1 MTSSAPLLL
10 YTREGCHLCDQVI
23 LMLREAG
30 LDWREVD
37 IDGGPALAES
47 YGLSIP
53 VVARAG
59 APGELGFP
67 FGLEELKAFAGG
79 DAAA

>member
-1 MTSSAPLLL
+1 MTSPAPLIL

-37 IDGGPALAES
+37 IEDAPALADT
-47 YGLSIP
+47 YGLRVP
-53 VVARAG
+53 VVALEGTTR
-59 APGELGFP
+59 ELDFP
-67 FGLEELKAFAGG
+67 FGQEKLVAFAGS
-79 DAAA
+79 DAAG